1 MARAGPSRSS
11 HTVGSVASD
20 HRTPT
25 GHPASSAAARSAASA
40 SATSRRSKW
49 DTIVNTS
56 SASNAGC
63 LSISFY
69 LPRSADIS
77 S

>member
-1 MARAGPSRSS
+1 M
-11 HTVGSVASD
+11 GSPASD

-25 GHPASSAAARSAASA
+25 GHPASSAAARSAVSA
-40 SATSRRSKW
+40 STASRRSKW

-56 SASNAGC
+56 SASSAGC
-63 LSISFY
+63 LSIAFY
-69 LPRSADIS
+69 LPRSVNIS